1 MIVSGTPEELKVLP
15 SVTPDGTRR
24 VSVRTNH
31 VAQALPW
38 LRQQPYCSGATIFGE
53 TVRAVI
59 QADVTDTFLTASL
72 HEQNFDADVR
82 EAEPSLED
90 VFVALTER
98 SEKEATAK
106 LHGKSEAS

>member
-38 LRQQPYCSGATIFGE
+38 LRQEPFCSSATIFGE

-59 QADVTDTFLTASL
+59 
-72 HEQNFDADVR
+72 DADVR

-98 SEKEATAK
+98 SEREAAAK
-106 LHGKSEAS
+106 LDETRERGQHSPGAS